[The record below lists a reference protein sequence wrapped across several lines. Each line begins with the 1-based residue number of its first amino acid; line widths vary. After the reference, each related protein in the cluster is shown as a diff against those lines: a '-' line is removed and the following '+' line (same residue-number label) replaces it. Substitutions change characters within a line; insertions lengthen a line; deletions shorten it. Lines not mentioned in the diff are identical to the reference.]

1 MAMSTFQSIKHE
13 IVHFASL
20 SKDALHIYVGIAVF
34 LLAAALVRK
43 GGRGLFPLLAVF
55 LVALVGEILDFR
67 DEIRRHGHLLV
78 GASVHDIL
86 NTMFWPFMLWLVA
99 RYTKIL
105 K

>member
-13 IVHFASL
+13 LVHFASL

-34 LLAAALVRK
+34 LLAAAMSKK
-43 GGRGLFPLLAVF
+43 GARGTFPLLAV
-55 LVALVGEILDFR
+55 LVVALLGEILDFR
-67 DEIRRHGHLLV
+67 DEFRRYGRILV
-78 GASVHDIL
+78 RASLHDIV
-86 NTMFWPFMLWLVA
+86 NTMFWPLMLWLVA

>member
-1 MAMSTFQSIKHE
+1 MSTFQSIKHE

-34 LLAAALVRK
+34 LLVAAVTRK
-43 GGRGLFPLLAVF
+43 GAKGGWPLLAVF
-55 LVALVGEILDFR
+55 LVALAGEILDISE
-67 DEIRRHGHLLV
+67 EIRRHGRILV
-78 GASVHDIL
+78 QASLHDIL
-86 NTMFWPFMLWLVA
+86 NTMFWPFMLWLAA

>member
-34 LLAAALVRK
+34 LLAAAMVKK
-43 GGRGLFPLLAVF
+43 GARSAVPLLAVF
-55 LVALVGEILDFR
+55 AVALLGEMLDFR
-67 DEIRRHGHLLV
+67 DEIRRYGHLLV
-78 GASVHDIL
+78 RASLHDIL
-86 NTMFWPFMLWLVA
+86 NTMFWPFMLWLLS
-99 RYTKIL
+99 RYTKVL